1 MDNEEKIQED
11 DKGADASFSL
21 EALLET
27 LPPATASRVQRELR
41 QRDET
46 IQEQK
51 EAIERLDGTAFADLK
66 SICTGEHEMFDSSDY
81 QQIVRHWDEDQF
93 TVDELREVYATN
105 RSEALVADNLDSMSP
120 NLMSSSHSAVRLT
133 GKVTKHI
140 AQKAHLCPKTGVT
153 MKCDTWLYAVAAVL
167 GMPSETEQD
176 RKSLYRAIRGSKS
189 KASPD
194 NDATKQ
200 AEQTKSKTG
209 INRSPFNLLGFAS
222 QKEWFDER
230 AGLLILPI
238 MSLDDAKAWDG
249 SPYSVLAVCNTLGAS
264 IGQDVSPDEIASNV
278 FLNRTHVSR
287 ANSVDVQDALLL
299 LKQMVKASA
308 VCVAEKHGPD
318 NKRAKKLWE
327 NYTKSLKTVQSTLRC
342 VLGISIEESAMSV
355 LVPEPATQLPDG
367 KIVAKI
373 DLAHTSTVTKDLQPA
388 YPDPMLLVF
397 KSSVNWTQAHDFQL
411 MAEAEVLD
419 DDCNDFSSYEIGIKQ
434 GSNSLMSVSDMDS
447 AV

>member
-1 MDNEEKIQED
+1 MGNEEKIQED

-27 LPPATASRVQRELR
+27 LPPATASRLQRELR
-41 QRDET
+41 QREET

-51 EAIERLDGTAFADLK
+51 EAIERLDGTAFADLS
-66 SICTGEHEMFDSSDY
+66 SICTGKHEMLDSSDY
-81 QQIVRHWDEDQF
+81 QQVVRNWDENQF

-105 RSEALVADNLDSMSP
+105 RSEALVADNLVSMSP
-120 NLMSSSHSAVRLT
+120 SLMSSSHSAVRLT
-133 GKVTKHI
+133 GKVTKRI

-176 RKSLYRAIRGSKS
+176 RKSLYRAIRGSK
-189 KASPD
+189 ASPD
-194 NDATKQ
+194 NDESKR
-200 AEQTKSKTG
+200 AEPTKSKTG

-278 FLNRTHVSR
+278 FLNRTPVSR
-287 ANSVDVQDALLL
+287 ADSIDVQVALLL

-327 NYTKSLKTVQSTLRC
+327 SYTKSLRTVQSTLRC
-342 VLGISIEESAMSV
+342 TLGLSVEESAMSV
-355 LVPEPATQLPDG
+355 LVPEPNPQLPDG

-388 YPDPMLLVF
+388 YPDPMLLAF
-397 KSSVNWTQAHDFQL
+397 KSSVNWTQANDFQL
-411 MAEAEVLD
+411 MAEAEVLED
-419 DDCNDFSSYEIGIKQ
+419 DSNDFSSYEIGIKQ
-434 GSNSLMSVSDMDS
+434 GSNSWMSFSDMDS